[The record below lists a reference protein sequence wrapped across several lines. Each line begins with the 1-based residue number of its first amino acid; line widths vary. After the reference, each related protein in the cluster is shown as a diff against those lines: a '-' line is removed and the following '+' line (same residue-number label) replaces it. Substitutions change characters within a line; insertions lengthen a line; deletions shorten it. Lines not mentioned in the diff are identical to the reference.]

1 MEARFDALFDETL
14 VLPELA
20 EIASKVFDAR
30 RITVHEGI
38 LLYEKAETA
47 WLGALAD
54 YVRRQMNGDYTYY
67 NRNIHIEPTNICIY
81 NCTFCSYNQ
90 HQSGK
95 SWEMTTEDILKTID
109 ATEDNISE
117 VHIVGGVHPDRDLHY
132 YGNLIKVIKQH
143 RPGLHIKAFT
153 AIELDYMIR
162 KSGMT
167 LNEGLAAL
175 KAYGLDSIPGGGAEI
190 FDEEVRKVI
199 CGTKSDGKLWLE
211 IHQAAHLLGI
221 PSNATILYGHVENY
235 SHRIGHLEK
244 LRQLQDE
251 TGGFNAFIP
260 LKFKNKNNL
269 LSWVKE
275 APVVEDLRNYAVS
288 RIYLDN
294 IPHLKAYWP
303 MIGKEV
309 AALSLAFG
317 VDDLDGTIND
327 STKIYS
333 MAGADDA
340 SPAMSSSDLEGL
352 IIQSGRIP
360 VERDSLYNIVRF
372 PEKSEIG
379 LY

>member
-1 MEARFDALFDETL
+1 ML
-14 VLPELA
+14 
-20 EIASKVFDAR
+20 
-30 RITVHEGI
+30 
-38 LLYEKAETA
+38 
-47 WLGALAD
+47 
-54 YVRRQMNGDYTYY
+54 Q
-67 NRNIHIEPTNICIY
+67 
-81 NCTFCSYNQ
+81 
-90 HQSGK
+90 
-95 SWEMTTEDILKTID
+95 TID
-109 ATEDNISE
+109 ATADSITE

-132 YGNLIKVIKQH
+132 YGNMIKAIKEH

-162 KSGMT
+162 KSGLS

-175 KAYGLDSIPGGGAEI
+175 KEYGLDSIPGGGAEI
-190 FDEEVRKVI
+190 FDESVRKVI

-211 IHQAAHLLGI
+211 IHRAAHLLGI

-235 SHRIGHLEK
+235 GHRIDHLER
-244 LRQLQDE
+244 LRTLQDE

-260 LKFKNKNNL
+260 LKFKNKNNE

-275 APVVEDLRNYAVS
+275 ATVVEDLRNYAVS

-309 AALSLAFG
+309 AALSLEFG

-333 MAGADDA
+333 MAGAEDIT
-340 SPAMSSSDLEGL
+340 PAMSSSGLQDL
-352 IIQSGRIP
+352 IIRAGRIP
-360 VERDSLYNIVRF
+360 VERDSLYNII
-372 PEKSEIG
+372 E
-379 LY
+379 

>member
-1 MEARFDALFDETL
+1 MKILFNDLFDETL

-20 EIASKVFDAR
+20 ALALKIRDSQ
-30 RITVHEGI
+30 RISPEEGL
-38 LLYEKAETA
+38 LLYTKAETA

-54 YVRRQMNGDYTYY
+54 YVRGRINGNYAYY

-90 HQSGK
+90 HQSGS
-95 SWEMTTEDILKTID
+95 SWEHTVGDMLQTID
-109 ATEDNISE
+109 ATADNITE

-132 YGNLIKVIKQH
+132 YGNMIKTIKEH

-162 KSGMT
+162 KSGLS

-175 KAYGLDSIPGGGAEI
+175 KEYGLDSIPGGGAEI
-190 FDEEVRKVI
+190 FDESVRKVI

-211 IHQAAHLLGI
+211 IHRAAHLLGI

-235 SHRIGHLEK
+235 GHRIDHLER
-244 LRQLQDE
+244 LRTLQDE

-260 LKFKNKNNL
+260 LKFKNKNNE

-275 APVVEDLRNYAVS
+275 ATVVEDLRNYAVS

-309 AALSLAFG
+309 AALSLEFG

-333 MAGADDA
+333 MAGAEDIT
-340 SPAMSSSDLEGL
+340 PAMSSSGLEDLM
-352 IIQSGRIP
+352 IRAGRIP
-360 VERDSLYNIVRF
+360 VERDSLYNIIKSVR
-372 PEKSEIG
+372 
-379 LY
+379 L

>member
-1 MEARFDALFDETL
+1 MKILFNDLFDETL

-20 EIASKVFDAR
+20 ALAR
-30 RITVHEGI
+30 KIRDSQRISPEEGL
-38 LLYEKAETA
+38 LLYTKAETA

-54 YVRRQMNGDYTYY
+54 YVRGRINGNYAYY

-90 HQSGK
+90 HQSGS
-95 SWEMTTEDILKTID
+95 SWEHTVGDMLQTID
-109 ATEDNISE
+109 ATADNITE

-132 YGNLIKVIKQH
+132 YGNMIKTIKEH

-162 KSGMT
+162 KSGLS

-175 KAYGLDSIPGGGAEI
+175 KEYGLDSIPGGGAEI
-190 FDEEVRKVI
+190 FDESVRKVI

-211 IHQAAHLLGI
+211 IHRAAHLLGI

-235 SHRIGHLEK
+235 GHRIDHLER
-244 LRQLQDE
+244 LRTLQDE

-260 LKFKNKNNL
+260 LKFKNKNNE

-275 APVVEDLRNYAVS
+275 ATVVEDLRNYAVS

-309 AALSLAFG
+309 AALSLEFG

-333 MAGADDA
+333 MAGAEDIT
-340 SPAMSSSDLEGL
+340 PAMSSSGLEDLM
-352 IIQSGRIP
+352 IRAGRIP
-360 VERDSLYNIVRF
+360 VERDSLYNIIKSVR
-372 PEKSEIG
+372 
-379 LY
+379 L